1 MGRGAVSERQR
12 LSQVVLVSPH
22 HSGLHLAGLRPLHP
36 FMVEVGYGHIQQGEG
51 YLLEGEGYLLDDM
64 GNEQSGQQEK

>member
-36 FMVEVGYGHIQQGEG
+36 FMVEVGHGHIQQGK
-51 YLLEGEGYLLDDM
+51 GYLLDDM